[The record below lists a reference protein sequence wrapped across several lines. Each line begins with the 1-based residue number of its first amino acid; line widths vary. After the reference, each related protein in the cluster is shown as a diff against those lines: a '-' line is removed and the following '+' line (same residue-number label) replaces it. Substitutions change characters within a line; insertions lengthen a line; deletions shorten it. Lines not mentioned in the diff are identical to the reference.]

1 MIRDY
6 LHKKAKVLRKLTQTI
21 ATVNCVDVIAFI
33 KGAHPKVTNEERDKD
48 GRKRTTHCHYWN
60 TESDKGRED
69 LIFVSIGFGVD
80 GMYLVNNYSVDQVC
94 FDPLSQFR
102 TVVRNKIVHSLK
114 TQKKNIWQ
122 HPNVLQ

>member
-1 MIRDY
+1 M
-6 LHKKAKVLRKLTQTI
+6 RKGT
-21 ATVNCVDVIAFI
+21 
-33 KGAHPKVTNEERDKD
+33 
-48 GRKRTTHCHYWN
+48 RTAGSEPLIVSYWN

-94 FDPLSQFR
+94 FDPLSQLGLWLVTTKSSR
-102 TVVRNKIVHSLK
+102 LR
-114 TQKKNIWQ
+114 KNIWQ